1 MNIVILKGNVG
12 QDPRITT
19 FENGNKVAQFS
30 LATTRMGYKTKEGKE
45 VEARTEW
52 HNLVVM
58 QKGLAGVVEKL
69 VKKGTPMLVQGELRY
84 RKFTG
89 RDGNEREIAEVYVQ
103 EMELCGG
110 KPKQDEAPAPAE
122 EDFPFN

>member
-58 QKGLAGVVEKL
+58 QTGLAGVVEKL

-89 RDGNEREIAEVYVQ
+89 RDGNEREIAAVYVQ
-103 EMELCGG
+103 DMELCGG
-110 KPKQDEAPAPAE
+110 KPKQEGAPAPTE